1 MCVGSNALPNKI
13 IISIKS
19 TCVCIIAINGI
30 EDVDGGDDDGED
42 VDGDDVD
49 GGDVDGNDVDGEDVD
64 GEDVDGGDG
73 DEAIG
78 ESSQDLSS
86 QSSPPSLDSSS
97 TQEHTI
103 FLIPVNQKI
112 F

>member
-1 MCVGSNALPNKI
+1 MGRNALPNKI

-19 TCVCIIAINGI
+19 TCVYIIAIIVI
-30 EDVDGGDDDGED
+30 EDVDGGDDDAED
-42 VDGDDVD
+42 VDGD
-49 GGDVDGNDVDGEDVD
+49 DVDGEDVD

>member
-1 MCVGSNALPNKI
+1 MRGHWRGRPRPKP
-13 IISIKS
+13 ISWA
-19 TCVCIIAINGI
+19 TTY
-30 EDVDGGDDDGED
+30 DDDGGGYDGEDDDGED
-42 VDGDDVD
+42 VDGGDD
-49 GGDVDGNDVDGEDVD
+49 
-64 GEDVDGGDG
+64 